1 MINTRTKRCPYT
13 RYNGCQSGSTGVM
26 GRVTDI
32 TVNDLRAI
40 ETEIEFPQYRR
51 DTERNLTTQ

>member
-1 MINTRTKRCPYT
+1 
-13 RYNGCQSGSTGVM
+13 M

-51 DTERNLTTQ
+51 DTERNLTIQQAIIPSYKLKRPR